1 MPHLEASRSIERGML
16 APHRR
21 EARPDSR
28 RSAAMCHGPLAM
40 NRTALAFAA
49 AAALASPAAAEAP
62 PAAES
67 VEEARIPFL
76 HIGRMRSFRAID
88 RHTLYIQARRRE
100 WYRVTTFGSCLNLP
114 WAHVIGVD
122 THGSP
127 VFDRTSVLIVDGER
141 CTIRSVVRSG
151 EPPSRSERRRRG

>member
-1 MPHLEASRSIERGML
+1 ML
-16 APHRR
+16 AAHRR

-28 RSAAMCHGPLAM
+28 RSAAMCYGALVM
-40 NRTALAFAA
+40 NRIVLAVAA
-49 AAALASPAAAEAP
+49 AASLAFPAAAETP
-62 PAAES
+62 PTVAS
-67 VEEARIPFL
+67 VEEASIPFL

-88 RHTLYIQARRRE
+88 RNTLYIQARRRE
-100 WYRVTTFGSCLNLP
+100 WYRVTTFGSCINLP

-141 CTIRSVVRSG
+141 CSVRSVVRSG
-151 EPPSRSERRRRG
+151 EPPSRRERRRRG

>member
-1 MPHLEASRSIERGML
+1 ML
-16 APHRR
+16 APRRR

-28 RSAAMCHGPLAM
+28 RSAATCYGALAM
-40 NRTALAFAA
+40 NRIALALAA
-49 AAALASPAAAEAP
+49 AASLAFPAAAETP

-67 VEEARIPFL
+67 AEEASIPFL
-76 HIGRMRSFRAID
+76 HVGRMRSFRAID
-88 RHTLYIQARRRE
+88 RHTLYVEARRRE

-122 THGSP
+122 ARGSP

-141 CTIRSVVRSG
+141 CNIRSVVRSG
-151 EPPSRSERRRRG
+151 EPPSRRERRRSRG